1 MQLSKWFTSS
11 DPCKRFGSH
20 ELLFEGLQN
29 LDNAAILC
37 IQVRALP
44 SVKKIVAGYGL
55 PSEKVDELLNAATL
69 VFLQKIGSGAYQFQG
84 HSPLNY
90 FLEIAKRQALMAT
103 RSLKKA
109 TVPLENLPEAADPDH
124 ADLLRRNEAAETVK
138 QLLDQL
144 GQPCADVI
152 RLHHIEGFSDEEVVS
167 QGLTKYSTTDSLK
180 MKRSDCMKKLVQ
192 LATRWKN
199 STNI

>member
-1 MQLSKWFTSS
+1 MRLSDWFFPS

-20 ELLFEGLQN
+20 ELLFEGLRK

-37 IQVRALP
+37 LQVRASA

-55 PSEKVDELLNAATL
+55 ADEKAEEILNSATL
-69 VFLQKIGSGAYQFQG
+69 VFLHKIGSGAYQFQG

-109 TVPLENLPEAADPDH
+109 TAPLENLPETADPDH
-124 ADLLRRNEAAETVK
+124 VGLLRRNEAAETVK
-138 QLLDQL
+138 HLLDQL

-152 RLHHIEGFSDEEVVS
+152 RLHHIEGFSDEEVVT
-167 QGLTKYSTTDSLK
+167 QRLTKYSTIDSLK
-180 MKRSDCMKKLVQ
+180 MKRSDCMKKLIQ

-199 STNI
+199 STNT